1 LHASETTVT
10 VIQIEGPRRH
20 GFVKVIDVQNVH
32 DILHMTQ
39 GTAEYKHSN
48 GVVSV
53 VRIEM
58 AGLGIKR
65 VLIANL
71 PPEMQEGIL

>member
-1 LHASETTVT
+1 
-10 VIQIEGPRRH
+10 VIQIDGSRRH
-20 GFVKVIDVQNVH
+20 GFVKVIDVQYAH
-32 DILHMTQ
+32 DIIQMTQ

-65 VLIANL
+65 VRIAKL
-71 PPEMQEGIL
+71 PPEIQEGIL